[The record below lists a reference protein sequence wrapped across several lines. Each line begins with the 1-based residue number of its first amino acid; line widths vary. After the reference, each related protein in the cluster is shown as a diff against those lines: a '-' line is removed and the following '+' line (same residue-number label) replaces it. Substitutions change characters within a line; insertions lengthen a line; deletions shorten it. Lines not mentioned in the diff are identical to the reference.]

1 MQAGF
6 LLHKP
11 KTNVPAG
18 ESETYKNNR
27 TNLSAVIMLWK
38 QQVLFWLDEAR
49 NHEVDRRVG

>member
-27 TNLSAVIMLWK
+27 TNLSAVIML
-38 QQVLFWLDEAR
+38 
-49 NHEVDRRVG
+49 

>member
-18 ESETYKNNR
+18 ESETYKITAPIQTRLLLCFESNR
-27 TNLSAVIMLWK
+27 YYSDLMKLEITKLTA
-38 QQVLFWLDEAR
+38 A
-49 NHEVDRRVG
+49 

>member
-18 ESETYKNNR
+18 ESETYKITAPIQARLLCFESNR
-27 TNLSAVIMLWK
+27 YYSDLTKLEITKLTA
-38 QQVLFWLDEAR
+38 A
-49 NHEVDRRVG
+49 